1 MESKKTI
8 KDWEQEKGVIVRGAQ
23 PLTKL
28 TEQEFNDIPDGE
40 KTGVN
45 HKDRIQ
51 FLKDNG
57 YEVTRENM
65 INTELGAKSA

>member
-8 KDWEQEKGVIVRGAQ
+8 KDWELEKGFIVRGAQ
-23 PLTKL
+23 PMTKL
-28 TEQEFNDIPDGE
+28 TEQEFDDIPAGE
-40 KTGVN
+40 KVGVN
-45 HKDRIQ
+45 HKDRVQ

-65 INTELGAKSA
+65 INVDLGAKSA